1 MKGFIINPTRLY
13 LPRKSYR
20 YPYSDIQKKNLKN
33 RVLSMQKRGLDI
45 WTIAILMETDDKG
58 VRRILSWEV

>member
-1 MKGFIINPTRLY
+1 MKMFVINPTRLY
-13 LPRKSYR
+13 LPSKSYR
-20 YPYSDIQKKNLKN
+20 YPYSDKQKKEIKN

-45 WTIAILMETDDKG
+45 WTIAVIMQTDDKG